1 MKLIEITPHNGMILQ
16 LSNAFSSR
24 NLIGPLFPA
33 NPSMFPFYE
42 WQGNYSREILII
54 INPIRQIE
62 DQL

>member
-24 NLIGPLFPA
+24 SLIGPLFPA
-33 NPSMFPFYE
+33 NLSMFAFYE
-42 WQGNYSREILII
+42 WKGNYSREILRI
-54 INPIRQIE
+54 INPINQIQ